1 MSIKSVLKKI
11 IPSFIFKFFQPFY
24 HYSLSLFGRV
34 FYGFAGKDMFVV
46 GVTGT
51 KGKTTTV
58 EFMNAI
64 MEEAGKKTAILSS
77 IYKKIDNK
85 REKKDFDNTMP
96 GRLYI
101 PKFLKKAKKAGCEYV
116 FIEVTSQGVEQFRHK
131 FIDWNMAVFLNLH
144 PEHIESHGSFE
155 NYREAKLK
163 FFRSLKNTKSNSKNF
178 LINGEDNNSVYF
190 KEVAKE
196 ISSNEREIIIFSID
210 DVYRLVENIK
220 KEENVPDWVYSD
232 FNLENLAAAVV
243 FAKLRG
249 IQYQTILKAMSS
261 FKGLPGRLEF
271 VSKNPYSV
279 VVDYAHTPDSLR
291 ALYKNLRE
299 NYNMAKDG
307 RLICVLGSA
316 GGGRD
321 KWKRPEMGKVAAIY
335 SDYLILTSEDPYNED
350 PIKIINDIKKGV
362 DSSIDKPSK
371 LIEELDR
378 KKAIELAIYEA
389 KKGDIVVITG
399 MGSQSWFYGK
409 NGKIVWNE
417 TEIAKNIFEK
427 YNN

>member
-1 MSIKSVLKKI
+1 
-11 IPSFIFKFFQPFY
+11 
-24 HYSLSLFGRV
+24 
-34 FYGFAGKDMFVV
+34 
-46 GVTGT
+46 
-51 KGKTTTV
+51 
-58 EFMNAI
+58 
-64 MEEAGKKTAILSS
+64 
-77 IYKKIDNK
+77 
-85 REKKDFDNTMP
+85 
-96 GRLYI
+96 
-101 PKFLKKAKKAGCEYV
+101 
-116 FIEVTSQGVEQFRHK
+116 
-131 FIDWNMAVFLNLH
+131 
-144 PEHIESHGSFE
+144 
-155 NYREAKLK
+155 
-163 FFRSLKNTKSNSKNF
+163 
-178 LINGEDNNSVYF
+178 
-190 KEVAKE
+190 
-196 ISSNEREIIIFSID
+196 
-210 DVYRLVENIK
+210 
-220 KEENVPDWVYSD
+220 
-232 FNLENLAAAVV
+232 
-243 FAKLRG
+243 
-249 IQYQTILKAMSS
+249 MSS

>member
-190 KEVAKE
+190 KEAAKE

-220 KEENVPDWVYSD
+220 KEENVPDGVYSD

-409 NGKIVWNE
+409 NGKIAWNE